1 MLEGLAPKKKDALC
15 VLMLRAAEL
24 DKADYDIL
32 MEAIESPLWTSNGL
46 ADALRERGFKIHK
59 GAVANHRKRA
69 CTCAR

>member
-59 GAVANHRKRA
+59 GAVANHRKRT